1 MVELLIVFVL
11 FALIVVT
18 LLLTSRTE
26 RFLYPDDTN
35 LVKLINN
42 YPSALGTLDPSL
54 LPSPSVNVGGVT
66 MYDSRRVAL
75 DGMRRAGMLIP
86 EQRPDPRF
94 KGPSAFKNQLNLIQ
108 DSLELDTTTQ
118 SERKKLGAALTIND
132 NLPYWSNLPSDT
144 FDNKLWYARRIS
156 KTPGDIQPG
165 LTNKPTNYKKNPYF

>member
-1 MVELLIVFVL
+1 MFELPIILIL
-11 FALIVVT
+11 LTMIAVT
-18 LLLTSRTE
+18 LVLTSSRKDEKYTYLDKIFRSPNSLRASE
-26 RFLYPDDTN
+26 
-35 LVKLINN
+35 I
-42 YPSALGTLDPSL
+42 LDPSL
-54 LPSPSVNVGGVT
+54 LPSPSVNVGGVP